1 MLRGPMVA
9 RNRRGWLLGAAPFA
23 LVAAVWAALPVVA
36 GAAAGRALRELK
48 REYGLSAAKPRVVHD
63 GLGVAFEGLAARD
76 RDGALVVS
84 IDHLRVRPALA
95 RFPIAIEL
103 EGVRVDR
110 DAATAW
116 FGALSAERGAWTL
129 SRDFLKHLERA
140 LPGAHRAEVSGLV
153 IASKVGDWRLE
164 RASLTLAAPDPQRA
178 SVALEGDGVTL
189 AMELEAA
196 QDALVATV
204 DVAAADG
211 SAHGERAVPAPGWEG
226 VIASAP
232 RWEGGAPRERELFGF

>member
-1 MLRGPMVA
+1 MVA

-23 LVAAVWAALPVVA
+23 LVAAVWAALPAVA
-36 GAAAGRALRELK
+36 GAASGRALRELK
-48 REYGLSAAKPRVVHD
+48 RDYGLSVGKPRVVHD
-63 GLGVAFEGLAARD
+63 GLGLGFESLAARD
-76 RDGALVVS
+76 RTGALVLS
-84 IDHLRVRPALA
+84 IDRVRVHPAIA
-95 RFPIAIEL
+95 RFPLSIEL
-103 EGVRVDR
+103 EGVRLDR
-110 DAATAW
+110 DACAAW
-116 FGALSAERGAWTL
+116 LGALPAGRGAWTL

-164 RASLTLAAPDPQRA
+164 RGSLTLAVPDPQRA
-178 SVALEGDGVTL
+178 EAALEGDGVTL
-189 AMELEAA
+189 SMELEAA

-211 SAHGERAVPAPGWEG
+211 SAHGEYAVPAPGWEG

-232 RWEGGAPRERELFGF
+232 RWDGAAPRERELFGF